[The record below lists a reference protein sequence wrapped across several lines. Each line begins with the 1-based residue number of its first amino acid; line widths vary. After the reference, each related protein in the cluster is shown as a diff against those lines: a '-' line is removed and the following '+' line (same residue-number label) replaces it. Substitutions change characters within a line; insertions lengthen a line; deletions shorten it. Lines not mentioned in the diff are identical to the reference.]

1 MPSRH
6 KRHKQNYPL
15 TSWSSDQDCLL
26 IEYSFL
32 SPDYLS
38 EMLPYSIDEI
48 TARKEFLGLLR
59 KEKNYGQMMG

>member
-15 TSWSSDQDCLL
+15 TSWSTDQDCLL
-26 IEYSFL
+26 IEYNFL
-32 SPDYLS
+32 SLDYLS

-48 TARKEFLGLLR
+48 NERKEFLGLNTNQ
-59 KEKNYGQMMG
+59 KSCGQLMG